1 LVIGKEL
8 NNAFSNN
15 SEKSSVM
22 GDYGGTQNH
31 NYPQNIFP
39 RSISRG
45 QVSDGVISNINFQKN
60 PL

>member
-1 LVIGKEL
+1 
-8 NNAFSNN
+8 
-15 SEKSSVM
+15 M

-45 QVSDGVISNINFQKN
+45 KVSDGVISNINLIKN